1 VGRDVGKWCLLKKNL
16 KFTETVKDLEEYVE
30 WRKNSCPDEVA
41 EVFLSNDFQ
50 FIVTLPH
57 HKGLW

>member
-1 VGRDVGKWCLLKKNL
+1 VGKWCLLKKNL